1 MFSVSFRLC
10 LRIKMDRYRKKLAEI
25 KAARNKS
32 STALK
37 TRGIKYNKRQQDLIR
52 MLAAAVDAPSREKIL
67 LVFPSMNQ
75 KKVDAILNKAK
86 LLRKKLAENLGLNN
100 EINGIRNSKGM
111 GYIYLVENEMF
122 SGWVKCGM
130 TTNITSRLNT
140 YNSNDPLKRFRVLID
155 KEVIDRR
162 KSELDLMRELQIKST
177 LHNGE
182 WFRIDKDKAI
192 EIFKSI

>member
-1 MFSVSFRLC
+1 
-10 LRIKMDRYRKKLAEI
+10 MDRYRKKLAEI